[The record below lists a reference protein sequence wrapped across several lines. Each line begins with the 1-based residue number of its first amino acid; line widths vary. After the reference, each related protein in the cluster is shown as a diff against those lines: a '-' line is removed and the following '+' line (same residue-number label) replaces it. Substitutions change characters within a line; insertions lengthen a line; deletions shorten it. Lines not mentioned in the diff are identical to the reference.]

1 MSLNK
6 KPLTPWI
13 IAENNG
19 KVISAHCD
27 CMAGLGESCSHVA
40 SLLWAIESG
49 VRIRDSMTVTQKK
62 AYWVIP
68 NGVKE
73 VPYARVRNIEL
84 TGKKKCWTAVEKGDF
99 TVNSG
104 SSRSSTPK
112 TSKSRSSTPRA
123 SKSPSSTPR
132 ASKSPSPMIK
142 RADITRTKNFL
153 ASLASCSSKPAIL
166 SLVEPHSPQY
176 IPKAADGSLPLCLTT
191 LYKASYLSKKCS
203 ELLTIS
209 KEVKIEVT
217 KDEVDKAEI
226 VTRSQVQSRLWQ
238 KMRAGRITASR
249 FKAVCHTDPSNPSKS
264 LIMSICHPE
273 LSRFKT
279 AATQYEC
286 EHEATAKKKYIISQ
300 AMSHHKFEVKP
311 SGFCI
316 STDYSF
322 IGASPDGS
330 VNCSCCGDG
339 ICEIKVINI

>member
-13 IAENNG
+13 IAESNG

-73 VPYARVRNIEL
+73 VPYARVRDIEF
-84 TGKKKCWTAVEKGDF
+84 TGKKKCWKAVEKSDF

-104 SSRSSTPK
+104 SSCSF
-112 TSKSRSSTPRA
+112 
-123 SKSPSSTPR
+123 TPR
-132 ASKSPSPMIK
+132 ASKSPSPMSK
-142 RADITRTKNFL
+142 TADITRTKNFL

-166 SLVEPHSPQY
+166 SLVEPYSSQY

-191 LYKASYLSKKCS
+191 LYKASYLSKNNS

-217 KDEVDKAEI
+217 KDEIDQAEI
-226 VTRSQVQSRLWQ
+226 VTRSQVKSRLWQ
-238 KMRAGRITASR
+238 KMRAGRITASC
-249 FKAVCHTDPSNPSKS
+249 FKAVCHTDLSNPSKS

-279 AATQYEC
+279 ASTQYGC
-286 EHEATAKKKYIISQ
+286 EHEATAKKKI
-300 AMSHHKFEVKP
+300 HH
-311 SGFCI
+311 
-316 STDYSF
+316 
-322 IGASPDGS
+322 
-330 VNCSCCGDG
+330 
-339 ICEIKVINI
+339 